1 MSVLSTVVQLIIVI
15 SGLIILHEIGHF
27 IGARLFKLDVDE
39 FGIGIPPQLL
49 RYWRRKGHLQI
60 GNSRIEVPAGIKAL
74 KDIDVGTWVDTRIK
88 VQEDG
93 TKLLQQLQ
101 VIDPPVDDT
110 HLKEKISDDGSIH
123 IVGEVTES
131 KLGMIF
137 TINMLP
143 LGGFVKIRGEGD
155 TSIPDGLAAANP
167 WKRLV
172 VYSFGPLMNL
182 LLGVILY
189 SVIGTQIGIED
200 YSQVLI
206 VHISENSP
214 AEAAGVQFGDIVHE
228 FDGIPIDSIEKLQDL
243 VSAKKGE
250 DSTLILLRCG
260 EIIETHLVPRE
271 IYPPN
276 DGSMGVG
283 LAYPIVP
290 ATYLEAIPWGIRTT
304 YNHAKELLTLPAQI
318 IKGSNTEEARLV
330 GYKGMYDIYTYVQN
344 IEIAPDIPKSINTIY
359 FITTITISLGLLN
372 LMPIPALDGG
382 RILFTLPEILIR
394 RKIPIGVQNL
404 VNMISFS
411 IMILF
416 FIYINI
422 LDFVKPLQL
431 P

>member
-1 MSVLSTVVQLIIVI
+1 MSVLSTVVQLIVVI
-15 SGLIILHEIGHF
+15 SCLIILHEIGHY
-27 IGARLFKLDVDE
+27 IGAKIFKLDVDE
-39 FGIGIPPQLL
+39 FGIGIPPQLF
-49 RYWRRKGHLQI
+49 RYWRIKGHIKI
-60 GNSRIEVPAGIKAL
+60 GNSKIKVPAGIKVL
-74 KDIDVGTWVDTRIK
+74 KDIEVGTWVDTRIK
-88 VQEDG
+88 IQDDS
-93 TKLLQQLQ
+93 TKILQQLQ
-101 VIDPPVDDT
+101 VIDAPEDDPPI
-110 HLKEKISDDGSIH
+110 KETINRDGSVQ
-123 IVGEVTES
+123 IVGKVTES
-131 KLGMIF
+131 TLGMVF

-155 TSIPDGLAAANP
+155 TTITDGLAAANP

-182 LLGVILY
+182 LLGIVLY
-189 SVIGTQIGIED
+189 TVIGTQIGIED

-214 AEAAGVQFGDIVHE
+214 AEAAGVQIGDIVYE
-228 FDGIPIDSIEKLQDL
+228 FEGISIDSIEKLQDL

-250 DSTLILLRCG
+250 DATLSLLRSG
-260 EIIETHLVPRE
+260 ESIETHLVPRE
-271 IYPPN
+271 SYPPD

-283 LAYPIVP
+283 LAYPIVA
-290 ATYLEAIPWGIRTT
+290 ATYLEAIPWGIKTT
-304 YNHAKELLTLPAQI
+304 YSHAKELLTLPAQI
-318 IKGSNTEEARLV
+318 IKGGNAEEARLV

-344 IEIAPDIPKSINTIY
+344 IETAPEIPKSINTIY

-372 LMPIPALDGG
+372 LLPIPALDGG
-382 RILFTLPEILIR
+382 RILFALPEILIR
-394 RKIPIGVQNL
+394 RKIPIGVQNF
-404 VNMISFS
+404 VNLISFT